1 MNFYIAFFLPSIL
14 GLSFYSY
21 LKKENNTVG
30 LVLNYFLLTLLS
42 NMVTMLF
49 LVVRNTIREGVSLMT
64 HIDYSFAF
72 GVKYMLLTMVVSVVI
87 GVVLYI
93 INKYCSFSIEVING
107 KNKKK

>member
-49 LVVRNTIREGVSLMT
+49 LVVRNTVREGVSLMT
-64 HIDYSFAF
+64 HIDYSFSF

-107 KNKKK
+107 KSKK